1 LIQCFGISKQAF
13 YKRLRSLHAQNR
25 KEHIV
30 RKMVLE
36 KRQEIG
42 HRTGGLKLYE
52 LLKEVMRQQGIKMGR
67 DKFYHFLRSHNL
79 LVAKTKKHHIT
90 TYSKHRFFKYRNLVK
105 DKVPT
110 RPEQLW
116 VSDITYIKTE
126 KGHAYLALVT
136 DAYSKQIMGYKIA
149 NHMKTSLC
157 IDALRIALK
166 NRQFKNQKIIHHSDR
181 GIQYCNPEYTAF
193 AEENGLIMSMTQ
205 QSDPYENA
213 VAERINQTLKYEY
226 GLKRT
231 IKNLKLARKMLR
243 SAVEIYNQKR
253 PHFSLQ
259 LKTPKQVHLKGDL
272 PYRSYKM
279 NQQKL
284 ELLTI

>member
-1 LIQCFGISKQAF
+1 MIQCFGISKQAF
-13 YKRLRSLHAQNR
+13 YKRLRSLHAQR
-25 KEHIV
+25 SHELLL
-30 RKMVLE
+30 RQMVLE
-36 KRQEIG
+36 KRKEIG
-42 HRTGGLKLYE
+42 HRTGGLKLYD
-52 LLKEVMRQQGIKMGR
+52 LLKVTMHRQGIKMGR
-67 DKFYHFLRSHNL
+67 DKFYRFLRSHNL
-79 LVAKTKKHHIT
+79 LVARTKKHHIT
-90 TYSKHRFFKYRNLVK
+90 TYSKHRFFKYKNLVK
-105 DKVPT
+105 DKVPS

-136 DAYSKQIMGYKIA
+136 DAYSRQIMGYKIA
-149 NHMKTSLC
+149 SHMKTSLC
-157 IDALRIALK
+157 IDALKMALR
-166 NRQFKNQKIIHHSDR
+166 NRKFKHQKLIHHSDR
-181 GIQYCNPEYTAF
+181 GIQYCNPEYTGF

-213 VAERINQTLKYEY
+213 IAERINQTLKYEY

-231 IKNLKLARKMLR
+231 IKNLKLARKMLK
-243 SAVEIYNQKR
+243 SSVEIYNQKR
-253 PHFSLQ
+253 PHFSLN
-259 LKTPKQVHLKGDL
+259 LKTPKQVHQLGNL